1 MRRLAIPTLFS
12 DFATSLDTMLI
23 SSMDAVISGGLA
35 GMRGQIAL
43 ALSLYVIGFAFLT
56 IYGKTDVGTAAMAA
70 VRALVVTQILQ
81 AANYTLYV
89 RDFFFTDLP
98 NTIASAMGGPRL
110 TISSAQQFDA
120 LWSAALNATS
130 IVLGQATG
138 FTMMPERGIAWLL
151 AGAMLLALG
160 VIFLVWIIAR
170 VFMAIIICM
179 GVFIVLLFLF
189 SATRGFV
196 EQWIGK
202 LVGLVVLQ
210 LTTSILLRLILVI
223 INEKM
228 RTMGAAPA
236 GNVDAM
242 LAQLTS
248 IAAVYWIGA
257 ALMVVLPS
265 FVAIGSGVSA
275 GAVVA
280 AGMAGRTASG
290 AGRTAVAPFRHA
302 FRS

>member
-56 IYGKTDVGTAAMAA
+56 IYGKTDIGTAAMAA
-70 VRALVVTQILQ
+70 VRALVITQVLQ

-138 FTMMPERGIAWLL
+138 FTMMPERGVAWLL

-170 VFMAIIICM
+170 VFMAIVICM

-223 INEKM
+223 INDKM
-228 RTMGAAPA
+228 RTMGAAPT

-242 LAQLTS
+242 LAQLAS
-248 IAAVYWIGA
+248 MAGIFWMGA
-257 ALMVVLPS
+257 ALMIVLPS

-280 AGMAGRTASG
+280 AGMAGRTA
-290 AGRTAVAPFRHA
+290 AAPFRHA